1 MKYYISDILEAV
13 RVTLDQNQE
22 ETILLEDADTLQLNT
37 LIREK
42 IEECALWVNE
52 HAALEQITEVK
63 EVVSSDGADD
73 RGELT
78 ILLPGDWLRLKVAKM
93 QDWKIPVRIAVS
105 DVSDVALMRWSDY
118 KGIRPTTLRPMAVET
133 EIADGRALVLCG
145 SEENAKLEYARYV
158 PIPKIAVES
167 GTDDEPPVGEDPT
180 DNPGTET
187 RTSTEDAEYM
197 DFTEQL
203 YPSLVN
209 RIAGVVAVA
218 WQDQRAKDYVT
229 ISSEY
234 IAGQEQ

>member
-1 MKYYISDILEAV
+1 MKYYISDILKSV

-22 ETILLEDADTLQLNT
+22 ETILLEDADTLQLDA

-63 EVVSSDGADD
+63 EVESTNGADE

-78 ILLPGDWLRLKVAKM
+78 IVLPDDWLRLKVAKM
-93 QDWKIPVRIAVS
+93 QDWKVPVRIAVS

-118 KGIRPTTLRPMAVET
+118 KGIRPTPLRPMAVET

-145 SEENAKLEYARYV
+145 SEEDAELEYIRYV
-158 PIPKIAVES
+158 PIPKIAEES
-167 GTDDEPPVGEDPT
+167 E
-180 DNPGTET
+180 TE
-187 RTSTEDAEYM
+187 AEYI

-203 YPSLVN
+203 YASLVN
-209 RIAGVVAVA
+209 RIASVVAVT

>member
-1 MKYYISDILEAV
+1 MKYYISDILKSV

-22 ETILLEDADTLQLNT
+22 ETILLEDADTLQLDA

-63 EVVSSDGADD
+63 EVESTDGADE

-78 ILLPGDWLRLKVAKM
+78 IVLPDDWLRLKVAKM
-93 QDWKIPVRIAVS
+93 QDWKVPVRIAVS

-118 KGIRPTTLRPMAVET
+118 KGIRPTPLRPMAVET

-145 SEENAKLEYARYV
+145 SEEDAEFEYIRYV
-158 PIPKIAVES
+158 PIPKIAEES
-167 GTDDEPPVGEDPT
+167 GTE
-180 DNPGTET
+180 
-187 RTSTEDAEYM
+187 AEYL

-203 YPSLVN
+203 YASLVN
-209 RIAGVVAVA
+209 RIASVVAVT